1 MVDVKELRNTV
12 DSVRILMAEG
22 KDRPLLISIIA
33 ILYFISGILCILSG
47 IVLALGMISVDTNL
61 AVSSAVFGGVA
72 VIMGLILLV
81 IAGGFWNGWR
91 IMWYLGVIFTGI
103 GIIVSIMALI
113 SMQLGA
119 VISLVIYLLIMYYLF
134 RPKVKEFF
142 GI

>member
-1 MVDVKELRNTV
+1 MKELRNTV